1 MNFYDSLAWRW
12 CHDVSRT
19 RRTRRRTRD
28 GATPDDHATDTTHHM
43 STRPNATAERAA
55 PPVDESTQLPDRDAR
70 SGPPPADSS
79 WVARCQCQFS
89 TTDTTRLANL
99 ADDDNEAMPDG
110 V

>member
-1 MNFYDSLAWRW
+1 MNFYDSLVWRW

-19 RRTRRRTRD
+19 RRRRHRPRD
-28 GATPDDHATDTTHHM
+28 EALDDHATDTTHHM
-43 STRPNATAERAA
+43 STRSNATAERAA
-55 PPVDESTQLPDRDAR
+55 PTVDESTELPDRDAR

-89 TTDTTRLANL
+89 TTDTTCLPNL
-99 ADDDNEAMPDG
+99 ADDDNEAMHDG